1 MKMTVSRDKPVA
13 ADAVVVLAGRGM
25 LEMDLG
31 QALAEAGFTMMQG
44 FPRGGLAQ
52 ALIVDTE
59 ALDRRS
65 SAMVRRHA
73 KAGVPVMMITDD
85 ESAALRITG
94 LKTACFRKPLV
105 SDVVIATMKRLLAA
119 G

>member
-1 MKMTVSRDKPVA
+1 
-13 ADAVVVLAGRGM
+13 
-25 LEMDLG
+25 
-31 QALAEAGFTMMQG
+31 
-44 FPRGGLAQ
+44 
-52 ALIVDTE
+52 
-59 ALDRRS
+59 
-65 SAMVRRHA
+65 MVRRHA

-105 SDVVIATMKRLLAA
+105 SDVVVATMKRLLAA

>member
-52 ALIVDTE
+52 ALIVD
-59 ALDRRS
+59 
-65 SAMVRRHA
+65 
-73 KAGVPVMMITDD
+73 P
-85 ESAALRITG
+85 
-94 LKTACFRKPLV
+94 
-105 SDVVIATMKRLLAA
+105 VVITSSMTSTAFPFT
-119 G
+119 